1 MLIDIRSGALL
12 DIKTKAINYK
22 MDSTKKEESN
32 FPTINS
38 DTRLAIK
45 VGTVNKKY
53 YLQTKTALWVTT
65 KYGKHYYAGNISEI
79 NNTYFKLANTHNI
92 KIYYSDVQ
100 KMRIFKTR
108 RWLPY
113 LLSFTVIEPIIWLAT
128 SKVVELN
135 SSVCRRKLL
144 EIKPIK
150 VPIIGVY
157 YGRTTWDCK

>member
-1 MLIDIRSGALL
+1 
-12 DIKTKAINYK
+12 
-22 MDSTKKEESN
+22 MDSTKNEESN
-32 FPTINS
+32 FPAINS

-65 KYGKHYYAGNISEI
+65 KYGMHYYASNISEI
-79 NNTYFKLANTHNI
+79 NNTYFKLANTHKI

-108 RWLPY
+108 LWVPC
-113 LLSFTVIEPIIWLAT
+113 LLSFTGVAAPIIWFRWLAT

-157 YGRTTWDCK
+157 YGRTKWDCK